1 MKFLLVVR
9 ILFYLGICFVF
20 FATTCYAKLRT
31 TVKNILKR
39 VENPRQGTK
48 TILALP
54 YAFSS
59 ESMGLTLGV
68 GGGMKGYGQ
77 DQLLFGATA
86 YASFEDAV
94 GLFLGM
100 WDYRPSFADR
110 MFFGASGMAAHYPKQ
125 RAYTRIFFPPDIP
138 RPGSN
143 DSSADQFTEDSGFDN
158 WTDFRLEFVLPIG
171 SGRKDPLQK
180 YRIKNGLLV
189 FDPVGGDTW
198 NPLKGGVTNLM
209 LRQFN
214 RYRSFELDLGDVD
227 ATMHPFE
234 LSVSYNNTDF
244 PTNPSRGSSQ
254 YLSVT
259 QDFGWLESPDEWTF
273 VEFEASKYFSVG
285 ESKWARQRILAF
297 NFWTGDAVTW
307 QEDTLENGKTVV
319 SHRPPFYDGANL
331 GGYYRMR
338 GYPKNRFNDRSVI
351 YTAAE

>member
-20 FATTCYAKLRT
+20 FATTCYAKPRT

-100 WDYRPSFADR
+100 WDYRPSLADR
-110 MFFGASGMAAHYPKQ
+110 MFFGASGMVAHYPKQ

-189 FDPVGGDTW
+189 SDPVGGDTW

-209 LRQFN
+209 LRQLIGIVVLN
-214 RYRSFELDLGDVD
+214 WIWVMLMPPCTHSSF
-227 ATMHPFE
+227 
-234 LSVSYNNTDF
+234 
-244 PTNPSRGSSQ
+244 Q
-254 YLSVT
+254 YLT
-259 QDFGWLESPDEWTF
+259 TIRIFPPIHQ
-273 VEFEASKYFSVG
+273 EAVLSTSA
-285 ESKWARQRILAF
+285 SHRILDGS
-297 NFWTGDAVTW
+297 NHLMSGH
-307 QEDTLENGKTVV
+307 LSNL
-319 SHRPPFYDGANL
+319 RPANTFL
-331 GGYYRMR
+331 
-338 GYPKNRFNDRSVI
+338 
-351 YTAAE
+351 